1 MNIDFFIRGED
12 REIFFHSK
20 LGQVATCPCGLR
32 FLWWHL
38 WAREVQARASAELRR
53 RAGIVVVGCMFHGLV
68 FLGRGCNLFWFLLL
82 LLVRNKF

>member
-1 MNIDFFIRGED
+1 MVNIDFFIRGED

-38 WAREVQARASAELRR
+38 WARGGAGAGFCGVAQAR
-53 RAGIVVVGCMFHGLV
+53 GDCGGGLYV
-68 FLGRGCNLFWFLLL
+68 SWIGFFR
-82 LLVRNKF
+82 